1 MTDWKIVYNGYA
13 DDNISR
19 IEDAIVI
26 YKQTDLLGALEDFVR
41 DLRLA
46 GCSLTSFQINEKDM
60 DDD

>member
-60 DDD
+60 EDD